1 MRHQKLTAWDNPN
14 GIQSE
19 WALLLPLGQRSP
31 SFVYEKKK
39 FRVCNYA
46 SAPPDSIRSQ
56 DLIFYSEYNLEK

>member
-39 FRVCNYA
+39 NSVCVITRLHLRTA
-46 SAPPDSIRSQ
+46 
-56 DLIFYSEYNLEK
+56 